1 MSTILYVYVICKV
14 RGEIEVGVD
23 VMTRDRVQHEDAS
36 SQTKTETVKY
46 FPRKQLMVL
55 NGCTQRRV
63 ESTP

>member
-1 MSTILYVYVICKV
+1 MQSTK
-14 RGEIEVGVD
+14 EIEVGVD
-23 VMTRDRVQHEDAS
+23 MMTRDRVQHEDAS

-55 NGCTQRRV
+55 KGCTQRRV